1 MIALD
6 EQQDRVLRDIAADIA
21 KAIEERELRRMRRMT
36 VLMLNLSRW
45 LNPRKFDEW
54 NSERIEEY
62 RNQTAWYRR

>member
-1 MIALD
+1 MIELD
-6 EQQDRVLRDIAADIA
+6 EQQDRVLRDMAADIG
-21 KAIEERELRRMRRMT
+21 KAVEERELRWLRRMA
-36 VLMLNLSRW
+36 VLMLSLSRW